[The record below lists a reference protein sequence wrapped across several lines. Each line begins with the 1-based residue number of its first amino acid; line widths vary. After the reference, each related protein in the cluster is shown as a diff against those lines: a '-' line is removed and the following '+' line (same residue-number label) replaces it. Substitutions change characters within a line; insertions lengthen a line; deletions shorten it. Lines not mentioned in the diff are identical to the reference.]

1 MRPTARRDEAQLLR
15 AQGWTYPQIAAR
27 FGVSKQAARG
37 LVIRATSLPD
47 VQTVWTRLPH
57 DTHQRLRREY
67 ERASRRNGEAVTDR
81 GFRAWLSARAVRA
94 LS

>member
-1 MRPTARRDEAQLLR
+1 MRPSPRRDEARRLR
-15 AQGWTYPQIAAR
+15 AEGWTYAQIGAHM
-27 FGVSKQAARG
+27 GVTHQ
-37 LVIRATSLPD
+37 RAQQIVSREPT
-47 VQTVWTRLPH
+47 VEFVWTRLPH